1 MILEDLK
8 KKYDDKSIN
17 DIEQT
22 CTKYSALS
30 SKNRKDF
37 ILGLFYL
44 ERTKRFHENHVYAAS
59 SFETYIRNSYNL
71 RYTTYNNERFVF
83 IAHPDAAARW
93 GVGLVSRIKH
103 DCGAGKV
110 PEVMNQIDALKN
122 PNHTSIEKIILKN
135 TKERTGKKSAPVD
148 SKRDLEKDNI
158 RKGKTIAD
166 YIQTINKQNHQIAA
180 LKDSVTG
187 LKKEKVELAAKVSLL
202 ENTVSI
208 LREEK
213 ETLKKKLN
221 PTTPSVFVMPTYD
234 FFSEQAYYEQTA

>member
-1 MILEDLK
+1 MPLNTARKCITTNNNKDIAMILEDLK
-8 KKYDDKSIN
+8 KKYDDKHIN

-22 CTKYSALS
+22 CSKYSALS

-37 ILGLFYL
+37 ILGLYYL
-44 ERTKRFHENHVYAAS
+44 ERTKRFHENHVYASA

-71 RYTTYNNERFVF
+71 RYTTYNKERFVF

-93 GVGLVSRIKH
+93 GVGLVSRIQK

-122 PNHTSIEKIILKN
+122 PNHTSIEKVILKN

-158 RKGKTIAD
+158 RKGKNHCRLHQD
-166 YIQTINKQNHQIAA
+166 YQ
-180 LKDSVTG
+180 
-187 LKKEKVELAAKVSLL
+187 
-202 ENTVSI
+202 
-208 LREEK
+208 
-213 ETLKKKLN
+213 
-221 PTTPSVFVMPTYD
+221 
-234 FFSEQAYYEQTA
+234 